1 MEQDLSELMHKI
13 DYKFKD
19 IALLK
24 TALSHRSCGKVN
36 NERLEFLGD
45 SLVNFV
51 VANELFKLFP
61 EAQEGQLSRLRAY
74 LVRGETLAEIA
85 KEFDLSRYIK
95 LGVGEFKSG
104 GAYRVSILS
113 DAVEAIIGAMFLDS
127 DLETCYAKVTNWY
140 QQRLGELSLEEVYKD
155 PKSLL
160 QELVQAKQLPLPE
173 YDLVKITGKEHKQK
187 FIVECKIA
195 LLNKPVQGEGT
206 SRRKAEQAAAS
217 AALEELKDAED

>member
-13 DYKFKD
+13 DYQFKG
-19 IALLK
+19 IILLRM
-24 TALSHRSCGKVN
+24 ALSHRSCGKVN

-51 VANELFKLFP
+51 IAHELFKRFP
-61 EAQEGQLSRLRAY
+61 SAQEGQLSRLRAY

-95 LGVGEFKSG
+95 LGAGEFKSG

-113 DAVEAIIGAMFLDS
+113 DAVEAIIGAIFLDS

-140 QQRLGELSLEEVYKD
+140 QERLSELSLEELYKD

-160 QELVQAKQLPLPE
+160 QELVQSKQLPLPE

-187 FIVECKIA
+187 FIVECKIV
-195 LLNKPVQGEGT
+195 LLDKPIQGEGT
-206 SRRKAEQAAAS
+206 SRRKAEQAAAR
-217 AALEELKDAED
+217 AALEELENVGY